1 MKVIITPKG
10 QSDLRDI
17 GRWIARDNRPRS
29 KTYVAELRQKCLS
42 LGQFP
47 ERSPVV
53 AHRREPVR
61 RTLHGAYAIFY
72 VVRPERVVV
81 LSVVNAARLQ
91 SPGQIE

>member
-1 MKVIITPKG
+1 MKVIITPKA

-29 KTYVAELRQKCLS
+29 RTYVVELRQKCLA
-42 LGQFP
+42 LGHYP
-47 ERSPVV
+47 ERSPIVTQ
-53 AHRREPVR
+53 RREPVR
-61 RTLHGAYAIFY
+61 RALHGPYAIFY
-72 VVRPERVVV
+72 VVRAERVVV